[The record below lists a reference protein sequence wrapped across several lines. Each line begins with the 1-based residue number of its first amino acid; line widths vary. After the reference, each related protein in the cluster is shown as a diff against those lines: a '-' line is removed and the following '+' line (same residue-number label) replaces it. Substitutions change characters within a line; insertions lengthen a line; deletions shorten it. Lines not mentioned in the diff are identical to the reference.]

1 MNKAISV
8 TELNRY
14 LKGMFDDNQLLYNVC
29 VKGEI
34 SNFGEKS
41 GNYYFKLK
49 DSGAQVQCILF
60 NNYVEII
67 GKDNILELKDG
78 LEVTVTGK
86 ISLYEKAGTY
96 AIYVKKIE
104 NTGLGDYFVKLQ
116 KLKIKLAEEGLFDES
131 HKKKIPKYSV
141 NVGVVTAENG
151 AAIKDIYK
159 TIKDKN
165 KYAKIYLYPSK
176 VQGDDAYKT
185 IIEGI
190 NVLDKMKL
198 DVIIIGRGGGSIE
211 DLYAFNDE
219 NVARAI
225 YNATTPIISAVG
237 HEINDSISDLV
248 ADLRVATPTAAGEK
262 AVFSYDAL
270 CEDINDHKEEL
281 NQVMLDKINLI
292 KDKLENIKI
301 QIDLLTPKEKVRH
314 FRDILKKH
322 NENINSLME
331 NKIIYHKQVLKNYIE
346 KLRAN
351 DTLQKLEKGFL
362 YTTNT
367 NNIKIN
373 SVRKVK
379 NGDIIKLYLL
389 DGSIDSKVIN
399 IKKVVYNK

>member
-1 MNKAISV
+1 MIKAITV

-14 LKGMFDDNQLLYNVC
+14 LKGMFDDNQLLYNVS
-29 VKGEI
+29 VRGEI
-34 SNFGEKS
+34 SNFKEAH
-41 GNYYFKLK
+41 GNYYFSLK

-67 GKDNILELKDG
+67 GKKSILDLKDG

-86 ISLYEKAGTY
+86 ISIYEKAGTY

-104 NTGLGDYFVKLQ
+104 NTGLGEYFIKLQ
-116 KLKIKLAEEGLFDES
+116 ELKQKLAKEGLFDEF
-131 HKKKIPKYSV
+131 HKKEISLYSI
-141 NVGVVTAENG
+141 NIGVVTAENG

-176 VQGDDAYKT
+176 VQGKDAYKS
-185 IIEGI
+185 IVEGI
-190 NVLDKMKL
+190 NVLDKMNL

-211 DLYAFNDE
+211 DLYVFNDE

-248 ADLRVATPTAAGEK
+248 ADLRVATPTAAGER
-262 AVFSYDAL
+262 AVFSYD
-270 CEDINDHKEEL
+270 DFYDKISNYKGKL
-281 NQVMLDKINLI
+281 NAEVQNKINLLSE
-292 KDKLENIKI
+292 KLDNIKI
-301 QIDLLTPKEKVRH
+301 QLDLLTPKEKVRH
-314 FRDILKKH
+314 FREMLKTN
-322 NENINSLME
+322 NEKLNLLMADRI
-331 NKIIYHKQVLKNYIE
+331 KFHKQVLKNYIE

-362 YTTNT
+362 YTTNK
-367 NNIKIN
+367 NNNKIN
-373 SVRKVK
+373 SVKQVK
-379 NGDIIKLYLL
+379 NNDIIRLYLV
-389 DGSIDSKVIN
+389 DGSIDTKVID
-399 IKKVVYNK
+399 INKNNYK

>member
-1 MNKAISV
+1 MIKAITV

-14 LKGMFDDNQLLYNVC
+14 LKGMFDDNQLLYNVS

-34 SNFGEKS
+34 SNFKEIR
-41 GNYYFKLK
+41 GNYYFSLK

-60 NNYVEII
+60 NNYAEII
-67 GKDNILELKDG
+67 GKESILELKDG

-86 ISLYEKAGTY
+86 VSLYEKSGTY
-96 AIYVKKIE
+96 AIYAKKIE

-116 KLKIKLAEEGLFDES
+116 KLKQKLEKEGLFDES
-131 HKKKIPKYSV
+131 HKKEIPLYSIDI
-141 NVGVVTAENG
+141 GVVTAENG
-151 AAIKDIYK
+151 AAIKDICK

-165 KYAKIYLYPSK
+165 KYVKIYLYPSK

-185 IIEGI
+185 IVEGI
-190 NVLDKMKL
+190 NILDKMEL

-248 ADLRVATPTAAGEK
+248 ADLRVATPTAAGER
-262 AVFSYDAL
+262 AVFSYDEF
-270 CEDINDHKEEL
+270 CEDINNYKEIL
-281 NQVMLDKINLI
+281 NDKMQDKINLI
-292 KDKLENIKI
+292 KENLENTKIKL
-301 QIDLLTPKEKVRH
+301 DLLTPKEKVRH
-314 FRDILKKH
+314 FREKLKTH
-322 NENINSLME
+322 NEKISLLIKDRIKF
-331 NKIIYHKQVLKNYIE
+331 NKQVLKNYIE

-351 DTLQKLEKGFL
+351 DTLQKLENGFL
-362 YTTNT
+362 YTTNE
-367 NNIKIN
+367 NNIKVN
-373 SVRKVK
+373 SVKKIK
-379 NGDIIKLYLL
+379 NDDIIKLYLV

-399 IKKVVYNK
+399 INKNNNN